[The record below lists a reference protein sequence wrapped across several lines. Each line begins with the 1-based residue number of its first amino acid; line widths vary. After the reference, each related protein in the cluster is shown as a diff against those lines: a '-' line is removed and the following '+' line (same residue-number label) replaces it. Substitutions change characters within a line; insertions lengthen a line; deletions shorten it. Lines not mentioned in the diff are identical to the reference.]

1 MAKSKFDPQFEAGFW
16 PCVVIDGGIGEDVDN
31 NNKPTGRLKARV
43 NIKFTDGPDK
53 GRMSSYEDE
62 LNAKSSLYIS
72 RSLLAIGCSR
82 ETLVGDMT
90 KAADEIA
97 AWVKKTGGVTT
108 AEVRHIELKRGKRF
122 DEWLDETG
130 GAGSPPIWAKVN
142 SLGRGPRPLA
152 KPSSEALSDAAE
164 QMRRAMA
171 EDSNESEQPPN
182 GATPSADTD
191 DIPF

>member
-1 MAKSKFDPQFEAGFW
+1 MGKFDPQYEAGFW
-16 PCVVIDGGIGEDVDN
+16 PCVVIDGGIGEETDKN
-31 NNKPTGRLKARV
+31 GKPTGRLRARV
-43 NIKFTDGPDK
+43 NIKFTDGPDRGK
-53 GRMSSYEDE
+53 LASYEDE

-72 RSLLAIGCSR
+72 RSLSAIGCTK
-82 ETLVGDMT
+82 ETLTGDLLN
-90 KAADEIA
+90 AASDIA
-97 AWVKKTGGVTT
+97 AWVKKTGGATT
-108 AEVRHIELKRGKRF
+108 AEVRHIEVKKGKRY

-152 KPSSEALSDAAE
+152 KPSNDALSDAAE

-171 EDSNESEQPPN
+171 EDGGGEQQ
-182 GATPSADTD
+182 GDGD